1 MHATYMRAT
10 REDSSAARMLC
21 VGRNGDAHAEKKR
34 SFAKVEKGK
43 ESKESKN
50 GERKLGECNVLP
62 NVHLYTTKTRTS
74 LATEMYSSPLGH
86 RRM

>member
-1 MHATYMRAT
+1 VLVVTVMH
-10 REDSSAARMLC
+10 ML
-21 VGRNGDAHAEKKR
+21 KKR

-62 NVHLYTTKTRTS
+62 MFIYTPPRLVRPGHGDVLVATRTS
-74 LATEMYSSPLGH
+74 
-86 RRM
+86 